1 MVAFDQDEDSLVNQI
16 NDSRFLLINENFRY
30 LKQFLKFNNVS
41 KVDGILGDFG
51 VSSHQFNVAERGF
64 STRFEAELDMR
75 MNKKSSFSAFDVINK
90 YSEEKL
96 RLVFYNYGELRAAA
110 GMARVIV
117 ENRKQSPIVSSKQLK
132 NSLGRFLPK
141 HRENKILAQ
150 IYQAIRIEVNQE
162 LEALKDFLSQTVDVL
177 NPGGRLSLISY
188 HSLED
193 RLVKRF
199 MRNGLFEGEP
209 EKDVF
214 GRVEIPFKKIGKFI
228 IPTDHE
234 IQRNNRARS
243 AKLRIA
249 EKL

>member
-1 MVAFDQDEDSLVNQI
+1 MRKGRLVAFDQDEDSLVNQI

-75 MNKKSSFSAFDVINK
+75 MNKKSVFSAFDVINK

-117 ENRKQSPIVSSKQLK
+117 ENRNQSLLYP
-132 NSLGRFLPK
+132 
-141 HRENKILAQ
+141 
-150 IYQAIRIEVNQE
+150 
-162 LEALKDFLSQTVDVL
+162 L
-177 NPGGRLSLISY
+177 N
-188 HSLED
+188 
-193 RLVKRF
+193 
-199 MRNGLFEGEP
+199 N
-209 EKDVF
+209 
-214 GRVEIPFKKIGKFI
+214 
-228 IPTDHE
+228 
-234 IQRNNRARS
+234 
-243 AKLRIA
+243 
-249 EKL
+249 